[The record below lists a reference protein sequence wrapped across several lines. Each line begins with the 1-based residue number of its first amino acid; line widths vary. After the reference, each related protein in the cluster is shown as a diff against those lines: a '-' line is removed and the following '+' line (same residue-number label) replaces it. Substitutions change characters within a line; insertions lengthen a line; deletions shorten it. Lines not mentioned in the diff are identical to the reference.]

1 MRDGVWAT
9 PRDRQAKA
17 AEVMKLIEPS
27 PAAVLRAG
35 LVASSASFPDLNRM
49 FALAALVADYERFV
63 NQFAPVR
70 GRLRDG
76 TVTPPEA
83 LVTRTRLMDTW
94 REFADADPDL
104 PDELLPAG
112 WPRARAREVFTEL
125 DEALRSLAV
134 QRLSQLLGP
143 GHFVAS

>member
-1 MRDGVWAT
+1 
-9 PRDRQAKA
+9 
-17 AEVMKLIEPS
+17 
-27 PAAVLRAG
+27 
-35 LVASSASFPDLNRM
+35 
-49 FALAALVADYERFV
+49 
-63 NQFAPVR
+63 
-70 GRLRDG
+70 
-76 TVTPPEA
+76 
-83 LVTRTRLMDTW
+83 VTRTRLMDTW

-125 DEALRSLAV
+125 DEALRSLAW